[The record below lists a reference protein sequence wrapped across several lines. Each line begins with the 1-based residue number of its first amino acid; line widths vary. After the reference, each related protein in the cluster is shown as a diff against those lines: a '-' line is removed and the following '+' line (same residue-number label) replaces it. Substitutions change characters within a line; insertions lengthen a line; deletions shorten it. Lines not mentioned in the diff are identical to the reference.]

1 MIVYQKIELLLL
13 LKVKAFAGKHKQL
26 YLDDEEVQEM

>member
-13 LKVKAFAGKHKQL
+13 LKVKAFTGKHKQL

>member
-1 MIVYQKIELLLL
+1 MIVYQKIKLFLL